1 MKNII
6 NVGDMVTYRGGFGGD
21 PPKRAK
27 VVGLTLTDEPREK
40 YGQEVLSV
48 DVQSV
53 KANRVLFDLDD
64 GHWCYSDQI
73 VFKKG

>member
-6 NVGDMVTYRGGFGGD
+6 NVGDTVTYRGAFGRD
-21 PPKRAK
+21 LPKQA
-27 VVGLTLTDEPREK
+27 VVRGLTLTDEPRSK

-48 DVQSV
+48 GVDSV

-64 GHWCYSDQI
+64 NHWCYSDQI
-73 VFKKG
+73 VFR